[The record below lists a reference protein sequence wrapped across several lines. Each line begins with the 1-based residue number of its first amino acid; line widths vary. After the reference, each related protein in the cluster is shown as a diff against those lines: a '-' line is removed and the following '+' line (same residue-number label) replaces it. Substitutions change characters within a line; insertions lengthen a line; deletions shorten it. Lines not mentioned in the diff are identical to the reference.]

1 MMARVIVGIVAV
13 AGVSTCG
20 LIASLVRMQMMDQVN
35 RQLPK
40 GQQFGQ
46 LGWYFPKTIRL
57 RRAYKK
63 LYPTGN
69 LLKKHDALGILG
81 FTCLLAGA
89 WSLGFF
95 GR

>member
-1 MMARVIVGIVAV
+1 MARVIVGLVAV

-20 LIASLVRMQMMDQVN
+20 LTAGLVWMQMVDQVN

-40 GQQFGQ
+40 EQQFGQ
-46 LGWYFPKTIRL
+46 LGWYLPKSIRL
-57 RRAYKK
+57 RRAYKR
-63 LYPTGN
+63 LYPSGN
-69 LLKKHDALGILG
+69 LLKKHDALGILA

-95 GR
+95 G

>member
-1 MMARVIVGIVAV
+1 MMARVIVGIVEV

-20 LIASLVRMQMMDQVN
+20 LTASLVWMHMVDQVN

-40 GQQFGQ
+40 EQQFGQ
-46 LGWYFPKTIRL
+46 LGWYFPKSIRL
-57 RRAYKK
+57 RRAYKR

-69 LLKKHDALGILG
+69 LLKKHDALAILG
-81 FTCLLAGA
+81 LTCLLAGA

-95 GR
+95 G